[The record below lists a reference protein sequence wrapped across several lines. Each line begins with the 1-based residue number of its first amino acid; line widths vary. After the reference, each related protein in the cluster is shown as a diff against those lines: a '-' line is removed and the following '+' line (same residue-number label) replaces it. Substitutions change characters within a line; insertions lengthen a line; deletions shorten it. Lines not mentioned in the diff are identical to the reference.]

1 VLVEALRAPGPDR
14 DAFLLSTLGRAL
26 DTLRSKQ
33 PQAAAWRWGGLHA
46 ARFRHP
52 LAVDPSTRT
61 LLDRGPIARPGYGYT
76 VNNTGGADFEQTAG
90 ATFREILD
98 VGAWDESLV
107 SSAPG
112 QSGEPGS
119 PHFDDLLTIWAE
131 GRYVPL
137 AFSRRMVE
145 EVATHRLVLE
155 PPR

>member
-1 VLVEALRAPGPDR
+1 
-14 DAFLLSTLGRAL
+14 
-26 DTLRSKQ
+26 
-33 PQAAAWRWGGLHA
+33 
-46 ARFRHP
+46 
-52 LAVDPSTRT
+52 VDPSTRT